1 MASLTR
7 SLSLLRGGARP
18 SVLLAGRRRLLQRHV
33 HVERR
38 LQELNIVLPSA
49 PEPKANYNIV
59 CYAPH
64 NVLYVSGHLPIRPD
78 GSVLTGRI
86 GLHNSADGKSLEH
99 GYEAARH
106 AGLNIIATLQS
117 QLGDLDRVQQII
129 KVFGIVQSTDDFKEQ
144 HKVMDGCS
152 DVLMEVFGKPV
163 GYHARSAI
171 GTSTLP
177 IDISVEVEAIVLYK
191 P

>member
-1 MASLTR
+1 MMMATFTTR
-7 SLSLLRGGARP
+7 CSRPILRGPARP
-18 SVLLAGRRRLLQRHV
+18 PSFAGWLRHV
-33 HVERR
+33 HIERR

-59 CYAPH
+59 CYAPN

-86 GLHNSADGKSLEH
+86 GPQGSPDGKSLEH

-129 KVFGIVQSTDDFKEQ
+129 KVFGIVQSTTDFKEQ

-177 IDISVEVEAIVLYK
+177 IDISVEVEAIVQYK